1 MTFSAKRHCKC
12 SPGWGWLTDSVLF
25 CVALLLCC
33 CSRGAE
39 LRPLA
44 DQSALTCD
52 PINEAFIHLAG
63 RGAAHQQAVCR
74 RRWEN
79 LLLWQRHVAGRHDV
93 RNGRTRTVF
102 GRPVDPQAAPHIK
115 TRPGSGFIWPT
126 LPPTCHFSLP
136 TKLCSLA
143 NPAPNAQRGLYC

>member
-1 MTFSAKRHCKC
+1 MADELCC
-12 SPGWGWLTDSVLF
+12 
-25 CVALLLCC
+25 CVLLCDSC

-39 LRPLA
+39 LRPSA

-63 RGAAHQQAVCR
+63 RGACTPAGSLPPKVRETTFAATCR
-74 RRWEN
+74 RPPCGAR
-79 LLLWQRHVAGRHDV
+79 G
-93 RNGRTRTVF
+93 GRTRTLF
-102 GRPVDPQAAPHIK
+102 GRCADTLAAGLPIK
-115 TRPGSGFIWPT
+115 TQPGSGFICPT

-143 NPAPNAQRGLYC
+143 NPAPNAQRGLDC